1 MHLRHLCTASVP
13 VLLAASIYACGG
25 GNDNLPP
32 PPPPP
37 PPPASAS
44 AAPLATT
51 PPATNA
57 PTKAP
62 APPVTITPGAASPDP
77 AAPTPT
83 VKLTAPTR
91 DQVIDAAKA
100 NDFVVKLDVKNWQTA
115 KGSSHVHLILDNK
128 PYKAIYDPKEPVRL
142 NDLAGGEA
150 LAEGMHVLV
159 AFPSRAN
166 HESVKTKDALTVVP
180 FWVGKKD
187 AAAAKN
193 DPTKKPMLIYSR
205 PKGDYN
211 GEMANHVL
219 VDFQIANVTLAEG
232 KEHVHVT
239 VTGPGIDKPVEGN
252 VEKFGTPLYIENLQ
266 NGSYQ
271 LKVELVDAANK
282 VIEGPWNS
290 TTRTIKVDHDAP
302 MDTSMAMPSA
312 DAGAPAPLAAD
323 AGAHPKDAGAPKA
336 APAAPKDAGAA
347 KK

>member
-1 MHLRHLCTASVP
+1 MHLGKRSLLVP
-13 VLLAASIYACGG
+13 SALVSTLLVASIYACGG

-44 AAPLATT
+44 VTPIATT
-51 PPATNA
+51 PPA
-57 PTKAP
+57 PTTPPKAP
-62 APPVTITPGAASPDP
+62 APPVTMTPGAASPDP

-83 VKLTAPTR
+83 VKLSAPTK

-100 NDFVVKLDVKNWQTA
+100 NDFAVKLDVKNWQTA
-115 KGSSHVHLILDNK
+115 KGSNHVHLILDNK
-128 PYKAIYDPKEPVRL
+128 PYKAIYDTKEPVRL
-142 NDLAGGEA
+142 NDLAAGEA

-180 FWVGKKD
+180 FWIGKKD
-187 AAAAKN
+187 ATKA

-219 VDFQIANVTLAEG
+219 VDFQVANVTLAEG

-252 VEKFGTPLYIENLQ
+252 VEKFGTPLYLDNLQ

-271 LKVELVDAANK
+271 LKVELLDAAGK

-290 TTRTIKVDHDAP
+290 TTRTIKIDHEAP
-302 MDTSMAMPSA
+302 MDMSMAMPSA
-312 DAGAPAPLAAD
+312 DAGAPDSGTAAT
-323 AGAHPKDAGAPKA
+323 KDAGAPKA
-336 APAAPKDAGAA
+336 PGLAKDAGAP